1 MDYTVERLR
10 DLDEAE
16 IERLKVES
24 EKEGYRF
31 VSRLVREYGDGSNR
45 FDGPGEAL
53 FCVLNPEGHVLGI
66 GGLNRSPYDPSGQAA
81 RLRRFYV
88 LSDARRHG
96 VGSSLLKA
104 ITDHAADHF
113 EVITVRTESSKAD
126 AFYRANGFVCDDSE
140 SENTHIYHLKK
151 EA

>member
-10 DLDEAE
+10 ELDEVD
-16 IERLKVES
+16 IEQLKVES
-24 EKEGYRF
+24 EREGYRF
-31 VSRLVREYGDGSNR
+31 VSRLVREYSDGSNR
-45 FDGPGEAL
+45 FTGPGEAL
-53 FCVLNPEGHVLGI
+53 FCVLNAEGQMLGV
-66 GGLNRSPYDPSGQAA
+66 GGLNRSPYDPSGRAA

-88 LSDARRHG
+88 LSGARRQG

-104 ITDHAADHF
+104 ILDHAADHF
-113 EVITVRTESSKAD
+113 EEITVRTESSRAD

-140 SENTHIYHLKK
+140 SENTHIYQLKK